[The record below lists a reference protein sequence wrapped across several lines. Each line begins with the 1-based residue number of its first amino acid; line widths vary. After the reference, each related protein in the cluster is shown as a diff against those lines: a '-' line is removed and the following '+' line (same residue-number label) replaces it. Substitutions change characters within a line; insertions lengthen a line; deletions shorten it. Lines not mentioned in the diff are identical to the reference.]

1 MTSYKPGDVVEV
13 PFPFIDLPVR
23 KRRPALV
30 LSSEVMQREQGVVI
44 LAMITSAKRSK
55 WNSDVSLQEWQQ
67 AGLKAPSIVRW
78 KIFTLE
84 SALIQ
89 SRRGSLTS
97 EDKSRV
103 STSFQKVVGAFLLK
117 NMG

>member
-23 KRRPALV
+23 KWRPALV

-44 LAMITSAKRSK
+44 LAMITSAKRNK

-78 KIFTLE
+78 KIFTFE